1 MKMTTSIR
9 IGVDVAHANK
19 LAVPPKRAD
28 NICKMN
34 VRELGFRYVVEL
46 GGVSYDERGYLRS
59 QYTKLLGEESKTS
72 YKWSDLR
79 NATQFYTEEAARK
92 AADKSG
98 LDGFKV
104 LIKTV
109 AFDEYLKPQYDRP
122 WLWEC
127 RGGI

>member
-1 MKMTTSIR
+1 
-9 IGVDVAHANK
+9 
-19 LAVPPKRAD
+19 
-28 NICKMN
+28 MN

-59 QYTKLLGEESKTS
+59 QYSKLLGEEPKTS

-79 NATQFYTEEAARK
+79 NATQFYTEGAARQ

-98 LDGFKV
+98 LDGPKV
-104 LIKTV
+104 LIKTR
-109 AFDEYLKPQYDRP
+109 AYDQNTMKPYNSPGLEP

-127 RGGI
+127 CGGV